1 MGIGNIGE
9 KKMGNRFRY
18 DAFISYRHCFP
29 DSEIAQNLQKKLEN
43 FRLPKA
49 IIEKTGK
56 KRPLR
61 IFRDETELSV
71 ADDLSDAI
79 STALWESKYLICVC
93 SPEYLDSVWCM
104 KEIEAFLRFNDRKH
118 ILLVLAD
125 GEPDTAFP
133 EILTYE
139 ELFQLGPDGHP
150 QKYRQ
155 YKEPLAADCRGDSS
169 KERKA
174 KIDSAVVRLVS
185 GIWGLPY
192 EELAQRHR
200 KEAYNRARNRVLA
213 AFGVLLAI
221 IAVCVFFLVRI
232 SKQKSQISRQ
242 QDELTA
248 QKNEIEEQR
257 NTIQQ
262 KYADSMAGVSE
273 NLLRDGRRKD
283 AVYAARSVLPDQG
296 SDDYSENSL
305 RALSNAMGIYEFS
318 DHAASDDMIRAPSA
332 VSQFDVSPMGGY
344 VMVRSL
350 DSKVFVMDISNDKML
365 LMYEDLNF
373 ADAGFDGER
382 GFVYQGENESYT
394 YFDFSSATETDLGI
408 EDAKIISDPLG
419 NGYASITDDEIV
431 IFRGPEAL
439 CRIDVRGESLPDTVN
454 IRSFAYVFFSVDGDE
469 AWIFILDQDSG
480 TTYIYSADLLSG
492 HVERRYTDQ
501 SWIYDFCSDGES
513 MLCLYDAYSST
524 KKVFLKDLHTGEQK
538 NAEWG
543 KACSGFQVCG
553 DDIVIYD
560 QTTIYFLNR
569 NLEVIRTIDVD
580 VDLST
585 SVLTPDGIVVFDL
598 KDGCYLIRNG
608 ECRFFDPDI
617 DDAKLLWAKDYANG
631 TMYLSGTGEDQIN
644 TFSFRKT
651 DYLKPYSDTVKEF
664 ESSVLFDD
672 PEVSSL
678 QNLVLGKETEFGK
691 DMIYSTIMC
700 ENADYAAI
708 QLWDGRVYIY
718 RRSSG
723 EPVKKAYAMEGF
735 VQRFYYDENGGN
747 YFISSERYLEIYD
760 DGFRTIGSIS
770 DCQMIGYDEATGH
783 PVVSHKRG
791 DEDYDYYLVLPLQYE
806 DLIRKAD
813 DYLSGYQPN
822 ERIKAKYGMD

>member
-1 MGIGNIGE
+1 
-9 KKMGNRFRY
+9 MGNRFCY

-185 GIWGLPY
+185 GIRGLPY

-221 IAVCVFFLVRI
+221 IAVGVFFLVRI
-232 SKQKSQISRQ
+232 SRQKAQISRQ

-408 EDAKIISDPLG
+408 EDAKIISDLLG

-469 AWIFILDQDSG
+469 AWIFITDQDSG

-501 SWIYDFCSDGES
+501 SWIYSFCSDGES
-513 MLCLYDAYSST
+513 MLCLYDAYSSR

-543 KACSGFQVCG
+543 EACSGFEVCG

-585 SVLTPDGIVVFDL
+585 SVLTPDGIAIFDL

-770 DCQMIGYDEATGH
+770 DCQMIGYDE
-783 PVVSHKRG
+783 
-791 DEDYDYYLVLPLQYE
+791 
-806 DLIRKAD
+806 
-813 DYLSGYQPN
+813 
-822 ERIKAKYGMD
+822 